1 MNTRISLGRF
11 ASRRAPAAIAAAV
24 ATVSLGA
31 MAGAHDFWIIP
42 DMFAFA
48 ADATM
53 HINGRQGGGKFPAGT
68 PVQPGRV
75 VDARVIGANSTTR
88 ITEMAVEGSSLRLL
102 QKPTAAGQYLIVVGL
117 TPSVRREPPAGVIR
131 FLQLEGG
138 AAEAARLERERPL
151 KGLDTVVYTAASYA
165 ASIAQVG
172 TGGPRAFGKAAGLRL
187 EFVPVN
193 DPAHVHVG
201 DTLHVRMMGNGQ
213 PIAGIGIELAYGI
226 DSAASATGNVVRV
239 PFTADA
245 KGVLHL
251 PLEKAGPVML
261 RSAYASHR
269 AGAPANEWDVSRTT
283 YVFNVGTRH

>member
-1 MNTRISLGRF
+1 MHNPRARK
-11 ASRRAPAAIAAAV
+11 RRAFRRAHTVVAAAIATV
-24 ATVSLGA
+24 ALCATA
-31 MAGAHDFWIIP
+31 RAHDFWIIP
-42 DMFAFA
+42 DMFSFA

-68 PVQPGRV
+68 PVQPARV
-75 VDARVIGANSTTR
+75 VDARVIGANSTTK
-88 ITEMAVEGSSLRLL
+88 ITEMAVEGSSLRLN

-117 TPSVRREPPAGVIR
+117 SPSVRREPPAGVIR

-138 AAEAARLERERPL
+138 AAEGARLERENTL
-151 KGLDTVVYTAASYA
+151 KGLDTVIYTAASYA
-165 ASIAQVG
+165 ATIAQVG

-187 EFVPVN
+187 ELVPVN

-201 DTLHVRMMGNGQ
+201 DTLHVRMMGNGK
-213 PIAGIGIELAYGI
+213 PIVGIGIELAYGI
-226 DSAASATGNVVRV
+226 DSTAAATGNVVRL
-239 PFTADA
+239 PFTADS

-269 AGAPANEWDVSRTT
+269 VGGAANEWDVSRTT
-283 YVFNVGTRH
+283 YVFNVGTKH